1 MGLFSVN
8 SNIQLF
14 NEKNEDKLVPSSKA
28 DKDDDT
34 EPKLPEDDKTT
45 SKTKKDDTSSPSDDE
60 PKLPEDDDKVGD
72 TTTNTTDGKSTDD
85 TTLDDEPKLPE
96 DDQTNKDDTTTDDG
110 SDDKPADDAG
120 SDTNSGDDTSSSMDS
135 DEPTLPEDNN
145 DGGDT
150 NTPTDDTSD
159 MGDDNTSSDDGS
171 GDDQPSDDMEGEEEQ
186 TPEDK
191 IKSLEGELFADLD
204 TEDIAIKNK
213 ELKTK
218 YFELYDSAVSLIDRI
233 NVIQRTEQNQD
244 ILNFAANK
252 ISELRQLILDY
263 TTTVYARR
271 SYMENAI
278 NFSQYLAVLS
288 GINKLLQQIP
298 LPEDS

>member
-1 MGLFSVN
+1 MGIFSVN

-14 NEKNEDKLVPSSKA
+14 NEKNEDKLVPSSKT
-28 DKDDDT
+28 DKDDNDD
-34 EPKLPEDDKTT
+34 EPKLPEDDKIT
-45 SKTKKDDTSSPSDDE
+45 SKTKKDDTSSSDEPKLPEDDNKVSSATDTNDDKSVDDANSDDE
-60 PKLPEDDDKVGD
+60 PKLPENDK
-72 TTTNTTDGKSTDD
+72 T
-85 TTLDDEPKLPE
+85 
-96 DDQTNKDDTTTDDG
+96 DDQTN
-110 SDDKPADDAG
+110 
-120 SDTNSGDDTSSSMDS
+120 NDDTSSN
-135 DEPTLPEDNN
+135 DEPTLPED
-145 DGGDT
+145 GD
-150 NTPTDDTSD
+150 NGDSGSSTDDTSD
-159 MGDDNTSSDDGS
+159 TSGDDDASTDDGTGDDQSSDDIG
-171 GDDQPSDDMEGEEEQ
+171 GDEEQ

-191 IKSLEGELFADLD
+191 IKNLEGELFADLD

-218 YFELYDSAVSLIDRI
+218 YFDLYDSTVSLIDRI
-233 NVIQRTEQNQD
+233 NIIQRTEQNQD

-298 LPEDS
+298 LPEET